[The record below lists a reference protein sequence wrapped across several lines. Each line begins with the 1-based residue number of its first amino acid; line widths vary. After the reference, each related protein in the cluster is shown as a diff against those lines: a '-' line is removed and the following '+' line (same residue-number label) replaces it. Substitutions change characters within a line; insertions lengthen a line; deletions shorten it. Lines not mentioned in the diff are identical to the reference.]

1 MSISISVAM
10 VTRYTLMAR
19 TLDVQGTVHM
29 ADRIHLGLRITFC
42 WKFQEEHGGHDAHSG
57 QTHILAYIYMVA
69 RISIVV
75 RICIVTKIPIVAR
88 IHLQVRLKRS
98 AQDTREG
105 GARI

>member
-10 VTRYTLMAR
+10 VTRYTLTAR

-57 QTHILAYIYMVA
+57 QTHMLAYIY
-69 RISIVV
+69 